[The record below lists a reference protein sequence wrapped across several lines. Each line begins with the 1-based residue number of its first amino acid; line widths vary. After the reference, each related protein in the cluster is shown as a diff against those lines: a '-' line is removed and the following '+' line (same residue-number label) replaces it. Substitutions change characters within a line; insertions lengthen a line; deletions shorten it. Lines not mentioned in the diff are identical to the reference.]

1 MKLEE
6 IQAKISENSIK
17 ATEILET
24 EGSDISV
31 AQKLLKENEELAER
45 AEAIKAMNEIPVE
58 IKAKTMEE
66 ENYIPGAS
74 SIANVKQFSGSSLE
88 EKEKMGYAFG
98 QFAKMVKNKDA
109 KAHQWLKNNGFY
121 KGQSEDTGADGAYL
135 VPQILAREVIFLR
148 QQYGVTRANARVMG
162 MSSDNLNV
170 PKNAAST
177 TAYWPD
183 QNTNITQSQVTFQN
197 VQVLAKKL
205 AVLTQVSSELNEDSL
220 VDVGSILA
228 RDMAWVL
235 SYNEDL
241 ACITGNGTSTYGGI
255 TGIINSIAAV
265 NGGANAGWIYTG
277 ADVTGNWNDVTLADL
292 RKLPAA
298 IASYADTSQAK
309 WYMHRSFFQEVV
321 CNLLDALNGN
331 GFNDIAN
338 APGPN
343 PTLFGYPVVYTQVM
357 SKDSTPAPDTALALF
372 GNMDTGSILGTR
384 RDLRVQVSD
393 QVGFLSDSL
402 FFRATERFGFV
413 YHDVPVVGSQNG
425 AGSMAVL
432 AANN

>member
-1 MKLEE
+1 MNLEE
-6 IQAKISENSIK
+6 IQAKIAENAIK
-17 ATEILET
+17 ATEILES
-24 EGSDISV
+24 EGSDISL
-31 AQKLLKENEELAER
+31 AQKMITENEELAKK
-45 AEAIKAMNEIPVE
+45 AEMLKSMSEIPTV
-58 IKAKTMEE
+58 KAKTMEE
-66 ENYIPGAS
+66 ELYIPGAS
-74 SIANVKQFSGSSLE
+74 SINNVKNFSCDTLA

-109 KAHQWLKNNGFY
+109 KAHQWLKSNGYY

-183 QNTNITQSQVTFQN
+183 QNTNITPSQITFQN

-241 ACITGNGTSTYGGI
+241 ACITGNGSPTYGGI

-277 ADVTGNWNDVTLADL
+277 ADVTGDWNDVTLADL

-298 IASYADTSQAK
+298 ILAFNNQACFAAALTSY
-309 WYMHRSFFQEVV
+309 F
-321 CNLLDALNGN
+321 
-331 GFNDIAN
+331 
-338 APGPN
+338 
-343 PTLFGYPVVYTQVM
+343 
-357 SKDSTPAPDTALALF
+357 ST
-372 GNMDTGSILGTR
+372 
-384 RDLRVQVSD
+384 
-393 QVGFLSDSL
+393 
-402 FFRATERFGFV
+402 
-413 YHDVPVVGSQNG
+413 
-425 AGSMAVL
+425 
-432 AANN
+432 